1 MINYYKYDEIKDY
14 FDDFLN
20 ENLEY
25 FKENY
30 ADSWRDDLHHEAFNT
45 DYYIIGTYQAEQ
57 WLGNKAFDVINIIK
71 DYEQDNFGE
80 VYTDLSEPERV
91 VNMYTYIV
99 GEEIVAE
106 WLNNNP
112 EEEVA

>member
-1 MINYYKYDEIKDY
+1 MINYYKYDEIKEY
-14 FDDFLN
+14 FDDFIA
-20 ENLEY
+20 ENSEALT
-25 FKENY
+25 
-30 ADSWRDDLHHEAFNT
+30 DSDFRDYLHHHAFNT

-57 WLGNKAFDVINIIK
+57 WLCNKAFDVINIIK
-71 DYEQDNFGE
+71 DYEQDNFGG
-80 VYTDLSEPERV
+80 VHTDLADPERV
-91 VNMYTYIV
+91 VNMYVYIV